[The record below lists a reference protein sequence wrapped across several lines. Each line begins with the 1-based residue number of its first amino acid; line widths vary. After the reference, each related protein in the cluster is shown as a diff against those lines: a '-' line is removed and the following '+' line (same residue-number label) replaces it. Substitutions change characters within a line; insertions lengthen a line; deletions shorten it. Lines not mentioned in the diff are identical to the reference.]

1 MGILKQSLVG
11 GWLNLQKGVNM
22 TNYDDTYMKK
32 DESII
37 KLRIIFTEDSTR
49 DTEATWNGRIFT
61 GEHDVDFDTR
71 YHELKEQGYKEAQM
85 LRGRYS
91 GITFEEV

>member
-1 MGILKQSLVG
+1 
-11 GWLNLQKGVNM
+11 M

-49 DTEATWNGRIFT
+49 DTEATWNGSRFT
-61 GEHDVDFDTR
+61 GEHEIEFNAR
-71 YHELKEQGYKEAQM
+71 YHELKEQGYKEVQVM
-85 LRGRYS
+85 VGGYE
-91 GITFEEV
+91 GISFKEV

>member
-1 MGILKQSLVG
+1 
-11 GWLNLQKGVNM
+11 M

-61 GEHDVDFDTR
+61 GEHDVDFDKR
-71 YHELKEQGYKEAQM
+71 YHELKDAGYREAQM

-91 GITFEEV
+91 GITFEEVRR

>member
-1 MGILKQSLVG
+1 
-11 GWLNLQKGVNM
+11 M

-49 DTEATWNGRIFT
+49 DTEASRKAGR
-61 GEHDVDFDTR
+61 R
-71 YHELKEQGYKEAQM
+71 YK
-85 LRGRYS
+85 
-91 GITFEEV
+91 

>member
-61 GEHDVDFDTR
+61 GEHDVDFDTI

>member
-85 LRGRYS
+85 LRGKYS

>member
-1 MGILKQSLVG
+1 
-11 GWLNLQKGVNM
+11 M
-22 TNYDDTYMKK
+22 TNYDDVYMKK

-61 GEHDVDFDTR
+61 DEHDVDFKKR
-71 YHELKEQGYKEAQM
+71 YYELKDAGYREAQM

-91 GITFEEV
+91 GITFEEVQNE